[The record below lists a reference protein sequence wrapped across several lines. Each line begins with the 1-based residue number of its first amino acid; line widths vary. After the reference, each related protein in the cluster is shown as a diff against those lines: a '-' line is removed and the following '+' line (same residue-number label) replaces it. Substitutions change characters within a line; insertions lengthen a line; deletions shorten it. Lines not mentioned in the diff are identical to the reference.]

1 MIIMK
6 YVRLKMER
14 NNGVIKKNI
23 IQTIKDKEMTRKD
36 FLKYSGV
43 ILVGI
48 VGLKGIMSLLTSADE
63 KLTNNQANNKGS
75 GFGNGRYGM

>member
-63 KLTNNQANNKGS
+63 KLTNNQANNTGS